1 MEKKLTNKDL
11 WKIFWNQMTIRT
23 CNNYERQQNA
33 GFTQAMMPAIEK
45 LYDTEEKKQE
55 AYERHMEYFLTNDIT
70 SAIPVGIS
78 AAMEE
83 ENANNDDFD
92 GSIVTDIKT
101 ALMGPLAGLG
111 DSLLNGTARPI
122 LASLAISFIQS
133 GLGWF
138 GPLFFVLGMCVV
150 SLGTRYVGVFQGYS
164 QGIKLL
170 DCIQN
175 SGLIDKITDLASLAA
190 FMIVGGFIPALV
202 VITTPIS
209 IGSGESV
216 LVLQD
221 TLDSLMPGF
230 LGLMYTLLMYILIT
244 KKKISATILIFST
257 MIIGVAGTYLGIL
270 G

>member
-111 DSLLNGTARPI
+111 DSLL
-122 LASLAISFIQS
+122 
-133 GLGWF
+133 GWF

-170 DCIQN
+170 DTIQN

>member
-122 LASLAISFIQS
+122 LASLAISFYSKWIRLVWS
-133 GLGWF
+133 F
-138 GPLFFVLGMCVV
+138 IFCF
-150 SLGTRYVGVFQGYS
+150 RYVCSIFRYS
-164 QGIKLL
+164 L
-170 DCIQN
+170 CRCF
-175 SGLIDKITDLASLAA
+175 SR
-190 FMIVGGFIPALV
+190 
-202 VITTPIS
+202 
-209 IGSGESV
+209 
-216 LVLQD
+216 
-221 TLDSLMPGF
+221 
-230 LGLMYTLLMYILIT
+230 
-244 KKKISATILIFST
+244 IFSRYKT
-257 MIIGVAGTYLGIL
+257 IRYYSK
-270 G
+270 

>member
-1 MEKKLTNKDL
+1 MFFKD
-11 WKIFWNQMTIRT
+11 I
-23 CNNYERQQNA
+23 
-33 GFTQAMMPAIEK
+33 
-45 LYDTEEKKQE
+45 
-55 AYERHMEYFLTNDIT
+55 
-70 SAIPVGIS
+70 
-78 AAMEE
+78 
-83 ENANNDDFD
+83 
-92 GSIVTDIKT
+92 
-101 ALMGPLAGLG
+101 
-111 DSLLNGTARPI
+111 
-122 LASLAISFIQS
+122 
-133 GLGWF
+133 
-138 GPLFFVLGMCVV
+138 
-150 SLGTRYVGVFQGYS
+150 

-170 DCIQN
+170 DTIQN

-257 MIIGVAGTYLGIL
+257 MIIGVAGTYIGIL

>member
-1 MEKKLTNKDL
+1 
-11 WKIFWNQMTIRT
+11 
-23 CNNYERQQNA
+23 
-33 GFTQAMMPAIEK
+33 
-45 LYDTEEKKQE
+45 
-55 AYERHMEYFLTNDIT
+55 MEYFLTNDIT

-170 DCIQN
+170 DTIQN